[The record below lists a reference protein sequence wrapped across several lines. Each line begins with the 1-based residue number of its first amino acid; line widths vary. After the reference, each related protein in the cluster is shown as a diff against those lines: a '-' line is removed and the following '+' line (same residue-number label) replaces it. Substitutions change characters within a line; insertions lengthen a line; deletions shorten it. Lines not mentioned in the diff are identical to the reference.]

1 MQCNL
6 MCRYVAHASYYDH
19 VPLMGLVT
27 FCVLRIVAQSSF
39 PELFAMPCT
48 NPNQRAEL
56 ERRET
61 REQQEDMIIA
71 DLPGSP
77 VPEDLGPMFLRPY
90 VLKMFCALS
99 SIGWKSRIL
108 WC

>member
-1 MQCNL
+1 
-6 MCRYVAHASYYDH
+6 
-19 VPLMGLVT
+19 MGLII
-27 FCVLRIVAQSSF
+27 FCALRIVAQSSF

-61 REQQEDMIIA
+61 REQQEDMSVA

-77 VPEDLGPMFLRPY
+77 LEDLGPLFLKSY
-90 VLKMFCALS
+90 VLKMFCAW
-99 SIGWKSRIL
+99 IGMG
-108 WC
+108 

>member
-6 MCRYVAHASYYDH
+6 MFRYVSHASYEDY
-19 VPLMGLVT
+19 VPLMGLIA
-27 FCVLRIVAQSSF
+27 FRVLHIVAQSYF
-39 PELFAMPCT
+39 PELFAMHRM

-56 ERRET
+56 ERRES
-61 REQQEDMIIA
+61 REQMIVDRTTFSDDMIVA

-77 VPEDLGPMFLRPY
+77 VLEDIGPMFLRPY

-99 SIGWKSRIL
+99 SIG
-108 WC
+108 

>member
-6 MCRYVAHASYYDH
+6 MFRYVSHASYEDY
-19 VPLMGLVT
+19 VPLMGLIA
-27 FCVLRIVAQSSF
+27 FCVLHIVAQSYF
-39 PELFAMPCT
+39 PELFAMHRM

-61 REQQEDMIIA
+61 REQQEDMIVA

-77 VPEDLGPMFLRPY
+77 VLEDIGPMFLRPY

-99 SIGWKSRIL
+99 SIG
-108 WC
+108 

>member
-6 MCRYVAHASYYDH
+6 MFRYVSHASYEDY
-19 VPLMGLVT
+19 VPLMGLIA
-27 FCVLRIVAQSSF
+27 FRVLHIVAQSYF
-39 PELFAMPCT
+39 PELFAMHRM

-61 REQQEDMIIA
+61 REQQEDMIVA
-71 DLPGSP
+71 DLPGPP
-77 VPEDLGPMFLRPY
+77 VLEDICPMFLRPY

-99 SIGWKSRIL
+99 SIG
-108 WC
+108 